1 MRPLQDSCYDGPAHF
16 GHPAMEHASSPTSI
30 FRFGLF
36 EANVAQRSLTRNGVR
51 VKIQDQPFRVLVLLL
66 EHPGEI
72 VGREELKHQLWTD
85 GTFVDFDGSLNV
97 ILKKL
102 RSAID
107 DNSENPRFIET
118 VPRQGYRFI
127 APVTLIGG
135 LETVPAAMPA
145 VQPKDSVPLPPPPP
159 PARFSQNRLLIAG
172 LAVVLLSALLA
183 GWLRWPAAKP
193 GAIVSSHTA
202 SPPVQ
207 VRESVAILGFH
218 NTSGRG
224 SDDWMST
231 ALAEML
237 STELAGGNKLRLVS
251 GEEVSNLRA
260 FSPWSQT
267 GTLDRST
274 TSKIGT
280 ALGSEFLVLGSYATI
295 GKPERGQLRVDVR
308 LQDARSG
315 EILSEIAE
323 IGKTDDLFVIVSR
336 IGGQLRDRL
345 KIPHLNG
352 SEESVVQ
359 AALPSNSEAARFY
372 SLGLVKQRE
381 YDFEMARGL
390 FEQAIASEPGFPLSY
405 SMLSRTDMLLGH
417 YDQAR
422 TEAKQGLDL
431 DGGLPRVQKMEI
443 EASYYQATGDR
454 AKAADIY
461 RVLFNLFPDSLD
473 YGLQLA
479 KLLLESNRPDE
490 SLATIRQLR
499 QLPPP
504 AGDDASLD
512 LREAGIQLRKNMD
525 SAERLFHTAA
535 EKAIAQGKKQVYA
548 KAEQGICYI
557 NRKHLQ
563 SPPEC
568 EQAYET
574 FQAAGNRDQVGATLQ
589 IMAENQRLTGHDQDA
604 IPLYN
609 QAIRMLKAAGDHE
622 GVGVALN
629 NLSLVLENQ
638 GQWGEAEESYRE
650 ARQNFLS
657 LNDKNNTFIATA
669 NIADIQ
675 VMRGNL
681 QKAAD
686 MYKESWEIAD
696 ASEPVRDEYP
706 HLQHATLLLME
717 GDLAQA
723 TTEIQPVI
731 ASLRAWG
738 ADPWQ
743 LANSL
748 ILFGDIQ
755 KAQGDLTGA
764 RKNYEES
771 VDILKK
777 ANASTANPQLSL
789 AELSTAEGHPDA
801 AEPILRNVIA
811 EYEKDKNVS
820 EELDGYVALCRALL
834 AQGKMKESEETIAH
848 AEKLVDLREF
858 PTRSLPLQLLKLRV
872 KAAAYGNTGADAL
885 TASAREMRAVLQR
898 AHQIGFYTEECE
910 ARLALGGIET
920 KISPALGRSHL
931 SALVSEAHQ
940 RGFELVARQAE
951 KIAPQTAELA
961 AVDKSAR

>member
-1 MRPLQDSCYDGPAHF
+1 
-16 GHPAMEHASSPTSI
+16 MEHAVAPI
-30 FRFGLF
+30 HILRFGLF
-36 EANVAQRSLTRNGVR
+36 EADVAHRTLTRNGVR
-51 VKIQDQPFRVLVLLL
+51 VKIQDQPFRVLALLL
-66 EHPGEI
+66 ERPGEI
-72 VGREELKHQLWTD
+72 VAREELKHQLWTD

-118 VPRQGYRFI
+118 IPRQGYRFI
-127 APVTLIGG
+127 APVTSIGP
-135 LETVPAAMPA
+135 LEPASATMSVAQRTDAVP
-145 VQPKDSVPLPPPPP
+145 VLPPPTVRP
-159 PARFSQNRLLIAG
+159 SQNRLLLAG
-172 LAVVLLSALLA
+172 LSVVLVSALFA

-202 SPPVQ
+202 SPLVQ
-207 VRESVAILGFH
+207 LRESVAILGFH
-218 NTSGRG
+218 NTSGRV

-237 STELAGGNKLRLVS
+237 STELAEGNKLRLVS
-251 GEEVSNLRA
+251 GEDVSNLRT

-280 ALGSEFLVLGSYATI
+280 ALSSEFLVLGSFATI

-352 SEESVVQ
+352 SEESLVQ
-359 AALPSNSEAARFY
+359 AALPSSPEAARFY
-372 SLGLVKQRE
+372 SLGLVKLRE

-390 FEQAIASEPGFPLSY
+390 FEQAIASEPDFPLSH
-405 SMLSRTDMLLGH
+405 SMLSRTDMFLGH

-422 TEAKQGLDL
+422 TEAKRGLDL
-431 DGGLPRVQKMEI
+431 DDGLPRVQKMEI
-443 EASYYQATGDR
+443 EASYYHATGDR

-479 KLLLESNRPDE
+479 KLQLESNRPEE

-512 LREAGIQLRKNMD
+512 LREAGVQMRKNMD
-525 SAERLFHTAA
+525 VAERLYRAAA
-535 EKAIAQGKKQVYA
+535 EKAIAQGKRQVYA
-548 KAEQGICYI
+548 KAEQGICYT

-574 FQAAGNRDQVGATLQ
+574 FQAGGNRDQVGATLQ
-589 IMAENQRLTGHDQDA
+589 IMAENQRLTGHELDA

-609 QAIRMLKAAGDHE
+609 QAIRMLQTAGDRE

-629 NLSLVLENQ
+629 NLSLILENQ
-638 GQWGEAEESYRE
+638 GRWGQAEESYRE
-650 ARQNFLS
+650 AKQDFLS
-657 LNDKNNTFIATA
+657 LNDKNNLFTATA

-686 MYKESWEIAD
+686 MYRESWEIAD
-696 ASEPVRDEYP
+696 TSEPVRDEYP
-706 HLQHATLLLME
+706 HMQHANLLLME
-717 GDLAQA
+717 GNPAQA

-748 ILFGDIQ
+748 LVFGDIQ
-755 KAQGDLTGA
+755 KAQGNLLGA
-764 RKNYEES
+764 RKSYEES
-771 VDILKK
+771 VEILKN
-777 ANASTANPQLSL
+777 ANASSANARLSL
-789 AELSTAEGHPDA
+789 AELSTVEGHPDA

-811 EYEKDKNVS
+811 EFERDNNVG
-820 EELDGYVALCRALL
+820 EELGGYLALCRALL
-834 AQGKMKESEETIAH
+834 AEGKTKESEEAITH
-848 AEKLVDLREF
+848 AEKLIDLHEF
-858 PTRSLPLQLLKLRV
+858 PTLSLPLQLLKLRV
-872 KAAAYGNTGADAL
+872 KAAVYGTTGPDAL
-885 TASAREMRAVLQR
+885 TAAAREMRAVLQR
-898 AHQIGFYTEECE
+898 THQIGFYTEECE

-920 KISPALGRSHL
+920 KINPALGRSRL
-931 SALVSEAHQ
+931 SALVSEARD

-951 KIAPQTAELA
+951 RIAPQAAELA
-961 AVDKSAR
+961 AADKAAH